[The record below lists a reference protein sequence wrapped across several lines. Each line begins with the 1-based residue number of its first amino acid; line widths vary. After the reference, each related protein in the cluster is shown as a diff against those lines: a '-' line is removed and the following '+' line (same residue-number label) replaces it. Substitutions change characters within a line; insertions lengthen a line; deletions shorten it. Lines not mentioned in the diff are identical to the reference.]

1 MMNFVH
7 GIRMEQNGSGT
18 SQNGAE
24 ETSPKGAEETG
35 RREQR
40 ETVRNGATARLP
52 SPSGGFRN
60 EHPMKRPMTPT
71 PLCGTDSGRRS
82 PDGSASPCAPS
93 AAAGCPIRRR
103 SHPAPKGW
111 TRKGA
116 SACLTLSRLL
126 LACLALTAASC
137 QVSYHPYDTRVEGEC
152 GINAKNIARIEAAT
166 AGRDAIRFAV
176 ISDTQRWYDETED
189 AVQALNNRDDIDFVL
204 HAGDMSDFG
213 MKVEFER
220 QRDIL
225 NRLRVP
231 YVVLL
236 GNHDCLA
243 TGEEIFQ
250 KVFGAFNFAFTAG
263 DIRFICLNT
272 NALEFDLREP
282 VPNFEFLESELAD
295 FPAEATRTIVTMHAR
310 PYTEQFDNNVARV
323 FQFVIREFP
332 RLLCCINGHGHS
344 YNVTELFDDGVL
356 YYECD
361 NIHKRSYL
369 LFTVNS
375 EGYECTRVEF

>member
-1 MMNFVH
+1 
-7 GIRMEQNGSGT
+7 MESGGYGAVRNGT
-18 SQNGAE
+18 VQNGAIDSI
-24 ETSPKGAEETG
+24 TDPCRRIPKRT
-35 RREQR
+35 
-40 ETVRNGATARLP
+40 
-52 SPSGGFRN
+52 
-60 EHPMKRPMTPT
+60 PMKSSLTHT
-71 PLCGTDSGRRS
+71 PLFGADAGHTTSGCS
-82 PDGSASPCAPS
+82 VPPCAPS
-93 AAAGCPIRRR
+93 AAAGRSARRR
-103 SHPAPKGW
+103 SRPATKGC
-111 TRKGA
+111 TRKGV
-116 SACLTLSRLL
+116 SACLALSRLA

-137 QVSYHPYDTRVEGEC
+137 QVDYHPYDTRVEGEC

-250 KVFGAFNFAFTAG
+250 KVFGTFNFAFTAG
-263 DIRFICLNT
+263 DVRFICLNT
-272 NALEFDLREP
+272 NALEFDLRES
-282 VPNFEFLESELAD
+282 VPNFDFLESELAD
-295 FPAEATRTIVTMHAR
+295 FPAGATRTIVTMHAR

-332 RLLCCINGHGHS
+332 QLLCCINGHGHS

-375 EGYECTRVEF
+375 EGYECARIEF